1 MKATLLSIFKW
12 LSGKK
17 TSIATIAGAVLVYVL
32 NRHLIAGDTVQLISI
47 IMAAMGIGINIY
59 EPIVRKEAK
68 AEALSTESNL
78 SPR

>member
-1 MKATLLSIFKW
+1 
-12 LSGKK
+12 
-17 TSIATIAGAVLVYVL
+17 
-32 NRHLIAGDTVQLISI
+32 
-47 IMAAMGIGINIY
+47 MAAMGIGINIY